1 MIGLSAVTR
10 IGLRD
15 SASLIRPS
23 LTLKLAIALS
33 ASRRLELAS
42 NSILFSRFWAMIGS
56 ITFSSKLPD

>member
-15 SASLIRPS
+15 SASLSLAS
-23 LTLKLAIALS
+23 LTLKLAMALS

-42 NSILFSRFWAMIGS
+42 SSMLLNRFWAMIGS
-56 ITFSSKLPD
+56 MTFSSKLPD